1 VKNLKAL
8 RRQIV
13 VWVVLIFP
21 GAALWGQTRIDMSGA
36 VEWDKMEINASVA
49 LNLASANIKLPTGR
63 TQAESLISAEYLRL
77 IRPGILNIPVDS
89 SSTIAGLIDRGEFSL
104 LRAENL
110 ALGARM
116 APQVLSPDL
125 QRLSA
130 AYSVSLTELSADL
143 IRHSR
148 PADPPRILSPV
159 PAPAYTG
166 IIIIADGE
174 LPVHGKK
181 STALPVPCLFP
192 KIWDTEM
199 NLIYE
204 RNMLEPR
211 NAGMIRYVPADSI
224 FRPGP
229 SGLSPEIAALAGQR
243 PLRILARG
251 VFGERPTDPVIDRA
265 DALLIISSEENRR
278 LLREGRVVIV
288 LDASVLKSEL

>member
-1 VKNLKAL
+1 MCAV
-8 RRQIV
+8 
-13 VWVVLIFP
+13 
-21 GAALWGQTRIDMSGA
+21 LWGQTRIDISGA
-36 VEWDKMEINASVA
+36 VEWDTMEIKAAVI
-49 LNLASANIKLPTGR
+49 LDLASANIKLPTGR

-77 IRPGILNIPVDS
+77 IRPGILNLPVDS

-104 LRAENL
+104 LQAENL
-110 ALGARM
+110 ALGAAM
-116 APQVLSPDL
+116 VPHSLSPDL
-125 QRLSA
+125 RSLAAAYTVSLAGLSA
-130 AYSVSLTELSADL
+130 EL

-148 PADPPRILSPV
+148 PAEIPRTLSPA

-181 STALPVPCLFP
+181 GAALTLPCLFP

-204 RNMLEPR
+204 RNMLEPE
-211 NAGMIRYVPADSI
+211 NARRAAMIRYAPAESI

-229 SGLSPEIAALAGQR
+229 SGLSAEIAALAGPR

-265 DALLIISSEENRR
+265 DALLIISSEENRQ

-288 LDASVLKSEL
+288 LDPLVLKSGL